1 MAEWL
6 GLWASMVGV
15 WGSNPSQLRRF
26 VTCDTAGY
34 RAGVMRVHEPIVATS
49 VEISYSVCKVH
60 VVPMN
65 VFSGSRPL

>member
-26 VTCDTAGY
+26 VTCDMAGY
-34 RAGVMRVHEPIVATS
+34 CADVTRVHDPIVATS
-49 VEISYSVCKVH
+49 VEISYSI
-60 VVPMN
+60 
-65 VFSGSRPL
+65 F